1 MRRYHIYLIVW
12 GLFLIALS
20 LIQGRGVPPQKFQVD
35 KVLHAL
41 AFGYLGYLSA
51 RSLGWWGL
59 LITLVFGA
67 ANELLQFAAPE
78 RNVTFLD
85 FAANEAGIIA
95 GFFIGYLRRRRAIS
109 AG

>member
-1 MRRYHIYLIVW
+1 MRRYHLYLIVW

-20 LIQGRGVPPQKFQVD
+20 LIPGREAVPQRFPLD
-35 KVLHAL
+35 KVLHFI

-67 ANELLQFAAPE
+67 VNELLQLVASQ

-85 FAANEAGIIA
+85 FAANEAGVIA
-95 GFFIGYLRRRRAIS
+95 GFFIGYIRSRRAIS
-109 AG
+109 TG